1 MDPIPLYE
9 QFADELEAQIL
20 AGTFPE
26 GSRLP
31 SLREAA
37 TSRGVSMSTA
47 IQAFRLLEDRGL
59 AEARPQ
65 SGYYVKRRHK
75 APKIVVEADIGPVD
89 PMTVSIDELSM
100 SLFRDKLD
108 PGFAPFGA
116 ASPDPALL
124 PIEKLDRIVA
134 SIARE
139 GGFAQDSSLWPE
151 GLEELRRSIAQR
163 AFASGFPITP
173 DEIVI
178 TAGCTEAMSLC
189 LLATC
194 RAGDLVAI
202 ESPGYFGLLLIL
214 EALGLHALE
223 IPALPGTGLSLDALE
238 FALDN
243 HPVKALVAMTNFSNP
258 LGALMPEES
267 KDRLASIL
275 GSRGIPLIENDI
287 YGELYF
293 GEKRPSVAKSRDDEN
308 IMLCS
313 SFSKDISPGYRIGWV
328 AAGSR
333 TKEIVKRKMA
343 LTSGASVLPQLAIA
357 RYLESGGYDAH
368 LRAIRRAYARRV
380 QGMVEAIEAS
390 FPEGTSIAEPE
401 GGYLIWVRLPRGV
414 DSMELYAEAARA
426 RIAIAPGTLFSP
438 SRKHKD
444 YIRLNASVWSQKTEK
459 DLVRLGTMVERL
471 AGKARR

>member
-293 GEKRPSVAKSRDDEN
+293 GEKRPSVAKAATTRTS
-308 IMLCS
+308 CS
-313 SFSKDISPGYRIGWV
+313 
-328 AAGSR
+328 
-333 TKEIVKRKMA
+333 
-343 LTSGASVLPQLAIA
+343 
-357 RYLESGGYDAH
+357 
-368 LRAIRRAYARRV
+368 
-380 QGMVEAIEAS
+380 
-390 FPEGTSIAEPE
+390 
-401 GGYLIWVRLPRGV
+401 
-414 DSMELYAEAARA
+414 
-426 RIAIAPGTLFSP
+426 APP
-438 SRKHKD
+438 SRR
-444 YIRLNASVWSQKTEK
+444 RLRPATASAGWPPA
-459 DLVRLGTMVERL
+459 RERRKSSSARWPSR
-471 AGKARR
+471 AGLPSCPSSP